1 MEVGEYKARVLM
13 TEPRIFLATLGFLT
27 YRLLFHSER
36 QLTFFS
42 LVFCLSCA
50 WCIEQLILS
59 GFEDAGKVAYVP
71 AGWQSSLNSARAL
84 VASWVQPLCMYG
96 ALSDYSRHKCAALL
110 DLMQGNGTCAEGT
123 CAGDG

>member
-1 MEVGEYKARVLM
+1 MSDS
-13 TEPRIFLATLGFLT
+13 RIFLATLGFLT

-42 LVFCLSCA
+42 LIFCLSCA
-50 WCIEQLILS
+50 WSLQQLILS
-59 GFEDAGKVAYVP
+59 GLEDVGTVGYVP

-123 CAGDG
+123 CAGNG

>member
-1 MEVGEYKARVLM
+1 MS
-13 TEPRIFLATLGFLT
+13 EPRIFAATLGFLT

-59 GFEDAGKVAYVP
+59 GFEDAGKGGYIP
-71 AGWQSSLNSARAL
+71 AGWQPALHSARAL
-84 VASWVQPLCMYG
+84 VAAWVQPLCKYG

-110 DLMQGNGTCAEGT
+110 DLMQGNGTCAGGT
-123 CAGDG
+123 CAEDG